1 MSPTSS
7 RPPEGDP
14 LVLDARPYTP
24 ACEKLLARGEHAL
37 IGVSANNGYFT
48 QRRLTALLEWAWRRF
63 ASIDVVYADLHLDSM
78 LVAAGHP
85 PHKAPARAARAVR
98 DTRRRIRRAVESIE
112 AVRAIEAAKVTEA
125 VDAADAVRAGGV
137 VGVTG
142 PMGVVGARGA
152 TMARLRVRSLSQCVE
167 LPGYRAV
174 RRRLEDVAA
183 RDERVRRACEEHVRH
198 VLRAQNGGAPPA
210 GREAEMLRA
219 GLAYL
224 WAELPTLFN
233 TPEVFGVPSSVLCYH
248 KTMPVLHSLYGAAA
262 IRHEAQGYVV
272 LRPRDPA

>member
-1 MSPTSS
+1 M
-7 RPPEGDP
+7 
-14 LVLDARPYTP
+14 
-24 ACEKLLARGEHAL
+24 

-63 ASIDVVYADLHLDSM
+63 ATIDVVYADLHLDSM
-78 LVAAGHP
+78 LVAAGYP

-112 AVRAIEAAKVTEA
+112 AVRVPEVIGTA
-125 VDAADAVRAGGV
+125 
-137 VGVTG
+137 
-142 PMGVVGARGA
+142 GVVGATGSVGTVGVRGA
-152 TMARLRVRSLSQCVE
+152 TMARVRVRSLSQCVE

-183 RDERVRRACEEHVRH
+183 RDERVGRACEDHVRH
-198 VLRAQNGGAPPA
+198 VLRAQNGGAPPP
-210 GREAEMLRA
+210 GREAEMVRA

-248 KTMPVLHSLYGAAA
+248 KTMPVLHSLYGATA

-272 LRPRDPA
+272 VRPRDPA